1 MSDDLTKADPH
12 EDTPI
17 AELFARN
24 PGDLG
29 DSDINAIIAKLRKQR
44 HRFVAGDKT
53 AGKAKPSKTSKAQ
66 EAATNV
72 TGKLDLGDLGL

>member
-1 MSDDLTKADPH
+1 MPDQLPTDPH

-24 PGDLG
+24 PGDL
-29 DSDINAIIAKLRKQR
+29 SDRDITAIIAKLRSQR

-53 AGKAKPSKTSKAQ
+53 AGKAKPSKTSEAQTKAQ
-66 EAATNV
+66 SV
-72 TGKLDLGDLGL
+72 TGKLDLGDLGI